1 MTYHPLPLLALVTLT
16 LAACASTAPHA
27 GEQAVHK
34 QPQGMAALGPLNLR
48 IQKETPMN
56 PLDIA
61 FSVRDGNK
69 LFTDYGISHTKEMHF
84 IAVRDDLRFFQHI
97 HPGRDRKGIWHVNF
111 QPEAP
116 GAYWLFADFV
126 DGAGKT
132 YTVRSERKFTGKGGT
147 YEFAKDFEKVKLVDG
162 YRIELTPERM
172 ENDVS
177 FTYHI
182 MDASG
187 KQVALEE
194 YVGAKGH
201 SVLISP
207 SKDFIHTHPSDD
219 GDTPVFTTALPPDPY
234 YRAFTQ
240 FKINGKV
247 ITVDFDW
254 QR

>member
-1 MTYHPLPLLALVTLT
+1 MNYRPISLVILGVLT
-16 LAACASTAPHA
+16 LAACAPTAPH
-27 GEQAVHK
+27 GGGQAVHK
-34 QPQGMAALGPLNLR
+34 QPQGMAALGPLDLR
-48 IQKETPMN
+48 FQKETPLN
-56 PLDIA
+56 PSDIA
-61 FSVRDGNK
+61 FSIWEENK

-111 QPEAP
+111 QPEAA
-116 GAYWLFADFV
+116 GTYWFYADFV

-132 YTVRSERKFTGKGGT
+132 YTLRSEREFAGKSGG
-147 YEFAKDFEKVKLVDG
+147 YEFAKDFEKMKIVDG
-162 YRIELTPERM
+162 YRIELTSVRM
-172 ENDVS
+172 GKEVS

-182 MDASG
+182 TDSSG
-187 KQVALEE
+187 EQVALEE
-194 YVGAKGH
+194 YLGAKGH

-254 QR
+254 QP